1 MRTPGGTPSP
11 VRGSQTTFFK
21 SMIVCP
27 CPKDRGRLL
36 EAIMSAALPGV
47 QGVSSR
53 TRVIPTVARQCIHV
67 GVSRGGVNPWYCTVS
82 PFLAM
87 IAVGFF
93 LVRRRHLPRRV
104 ALKSKSPRRA
114 TVTIVDHDDL

>member
-1 MRTPGGTPSP
+1 MRTPGGIPSP
-11 VRGSQTTFFK
+11 VRGSQTMFFK

-27 CPKDRGRLL
+27 GPKDRGRLL

-67 GVSRGGVNPWYCTVS
+67 GVSCGRPYMPHETQS
-82 PFLAM
+82 QLPTRLDLMAKLLYES
-87 IAVGFF
+87 A
-93 LVRRRHLPRRV
+93 LRHTSR
-104 ALKSKSPRRA
+104 
-114 TVTIVDHDDL
+114 